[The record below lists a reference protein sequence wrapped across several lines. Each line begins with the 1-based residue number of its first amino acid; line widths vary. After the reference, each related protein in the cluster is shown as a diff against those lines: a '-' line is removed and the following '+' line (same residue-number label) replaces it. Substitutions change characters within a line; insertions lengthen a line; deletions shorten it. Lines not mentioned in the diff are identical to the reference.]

1 MVATS
6 TQLLPDN
13 HLHRIMPFNRFVAT
27 FKIAFLPLGVELNAC
42 RNNQFRPALCEQ
54 VRAGLCGRLDAMN
67 WNREPGRTGGYTQ
80 S

>member
-42 RNNQFRPALCEQ
+42 RNTNF
-54 VRAGLCGRLDAMN
+54 GLLFVSRSELACVADLM
-67 WNREPGRTGGYTQ
+67 Q
-80 S
+80 